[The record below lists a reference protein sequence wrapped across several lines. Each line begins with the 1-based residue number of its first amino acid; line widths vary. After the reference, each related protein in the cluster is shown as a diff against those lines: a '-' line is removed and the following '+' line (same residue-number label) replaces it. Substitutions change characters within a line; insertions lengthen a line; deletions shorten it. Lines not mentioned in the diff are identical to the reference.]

1 MSSRNNVTVYS
12 LKNELLLDFTGSK
25 HFDCCQIEGLKCEE

>member
-1 MSSRNNVTVYS
+1 MSSRNNVAVYI

-25 HFDCCQIEGLKCEE
+25 HFHCCQIEGLKHEE